1 MGDGGGLVLGRPPA
15 EKVEE
20 IVGITT
26 QGGIGYAPDSLLVQV
41 SIDPLHS
48 STGLLDHAKRAVG
61 VAQPE
66 LVSYTEYHREA
77 SCNRR

>member
-1 MGDGGGLVLGRPPA
+1 VLGRPPA

-61 VAQPE
+61 VAQS
-66 LVSYTEYHREA
+66 LLLSYTVSHSA
-77 SCNRR
+77 SSNMR

>member
-1 MGDGGGLVLGRPPA
+1 M
-15 EKVEE
+15 EE
-20 IVGITT
+20 IVGITA
-26 QGGIGYAPDSLLVQV
+26 QRGIGYATDSLLVQV

-61 VAQPE
+61 VAQSE
-66 LVSYTEYHREA
+66 LVGYTEHHREA